1 MSRNHIEGDGAG
13 KQGLDA
19 AAIVAEHRRWF
30 ERGATSE
37 AAFRIG
43 QLRKLKEAIR
53 KHEPALFKAL
63 HNDLRKSEAEAFA
76 TEIGLVLS
84 SMTYMTKRIRKW
96 MKPRRVKTPLTL
108 VGSRSRLLYE
118 PYGTVLIIGPF
129 NYPVQL
135 VLEPLIGAIAA
146 GNGAVVKP
154 SELTPHVSAA
164 IRDLIEDTFDPAYVR
179 VVEGDKETTSALI
192 HAPFDFIFFTGSTQ
206 VGRIVM
212 EAASR
217 NLTPVALELGGKSP
231 AIIDATANLE
241 LAAKRIVWGKL
252 INVGQTCIAPDYL
265 LVHESVKDR
274 LSVLLRDAVRQFYG
288 ADPAFS
294 EDYGRIVS
302 ERQYDRLAAILEQDR
317 DRILWGGERNR
328 DDLYLAP
335 TLIDAGKASGYGE
348 GCAAMTDELFG
359 PLLPVL
365 TFTDLQEAIRMVR
378 SRSKPLALYLFTEDV
393 AAEREVMGRLSF
405 GGGSVN
411 DTLSHIVNHHLPF
424 GGVGHS
430 GIGAYHG
437 EHSFELFS
445 HRKSVLKRTTRFE
458 PGFLF
463 PPYKDKLK
471 WARKVMK

>member
-1 MSRNHIEGDGAG
+1 MLGENMMVDR
-13 KQGLDA
+13 KRGLDA

-30 ERGATSE
+30 EGGTTADG
-37 AAFRIG
+37 AFRIE
-43 QLRKLKEAIR
+43 QLRKLKAAIV
-53 KHEPALFKAL
+53 KHEPALFEAL
-63 HNDLRKSEAEAFA
+63 RRDLHKSEAEAYA

-84 SMTYMTKRIRKW
+84 SITYMTKHIQKW
-96 MKPRRVKTPLTL
+96 MKPRKVKTPLTL
-108 VGSRSRLLYE
+108 FGSRSQLVFE

-146 GNGAVVKP
+146 GNSAVIKP
-154 SELTPHVSAA
+154 SEMTPHVSAV
-164 IRDLIEDTFDPAYVR
+164 IRDLIEDTFEPAFVR
-179 VVEGDKETTSALI
+179 VVEGDKNVTSALI

-217 NLTPVALELGGKSP
+217 HLTPIALELGGKSP

-241 LAAKRIVWGKL
+241 LAAKRIIWGKL
-252 INVGQTCIAPDYL
+252 INAGQTCIAPDYL
-265 LVHESVKDR
+265 LVHESVKER
-274 LSVLLRDAVRQFYG
+274 LSGLLRETVRQFYG
-288 ADPAFS
+288 DDPAAS
-294 EDYGRIVS
+294 DDYGRIVS
-302 ERQYDRLAAILEQDR
+302 ERQFDRLTAILER
-317 DRILWGGERNR
+317 DGERILWGGQRNR
-328 DDLYLAP
+328 DDLYVAP
-335 TLIDAGKASGYGE
+335 TLIDAGKATSDGE
-348 GCAAMTDELFG
+348 GCAAMADELFG

-365 TFTDLQEAIRMVR
+365 TFTDVQDVIRMVR
-378 SRSKPLALYLFTEDV
+378 GRSKPLALYLFTED
-393 AAEREVMGRLSF
+393 ADTEREVMGRLSF
-405 GGGSVN
+405 GGGCVN

-424 GGVGHS
+424 GGVGSS

-445 HRKSVLKRTTRFE
+445 HRKSLLKRTTRFE